1 MQSSYSF
8 KGGVISL
15 REPGMMFDSKTGKK
29 TEWKKGIKIMQGK
42 GSVVVG
48 GDFVETFLTIL
59 KNPDYQEFAQDL
71 MD

>member
-1 MQSSYSF
+1 MQSQYPF
-8 KGGVISL
+8 KGGTISL

-42 GSVVVG
+42 GTVVVG
-48 GDFVETFLTIL
+48 LDFVETLLSIL
-59 KNPDYQEFAQDL
+59 ENPDYKEFSQDL